1 MGAMVLEIRQSSQRI
16 DQSGFFLSCQFC
28 FQETAV
34 FLQPTMD
41 AEIFGRAMG
50 GWLSV
55 VFPAPAL
62 STQAGLGET
71 EAIRRL
77 LAGGADIEERGGILR
92 TSPLQ
97 WAARNGQ
104 AAVVLLLLEFGADVS
119 AKDKTGWTALHWS
132 AYQGREE
139 ISLLLLQHGA
149 EASVKD
155 YVLGETPVEL
165 AASQYHHQL
174 VAMLKAEA
182 VSRAKCV
189 A

>member
-1 MGAMVLEIRQSSQRI
+1 MDTG
-16 DQSGFFLSCQFC
+16 
-28 FQETAV
+28 V
-34 FLQPTMD
+34 FGQT
-41 AEIFGRAMG
+41 IG

-55 VFPAPAL
+55 MFPAPEL
-62 STQAGLGET
+62 STASGLGDT
-71 EAIRRL
+71 KKIRRL

-104 AAVVLLLLEFGADVS
+104 AAAVLVLLEHGADVS
-119 AKDKTGWTALHWS
+119 AKDKTGWTALHW
-132 AYQGREE
+132 AGYQGREE

-149 EASVKD
+149 DPSAKD
-155 YVLGETPVEL
+155 YVLGETPVDL